1 MPVALRN
8 TGGVEPTRSPWRLRS
23 PWIPSAFAAAASVAR
38 RGSHVARPR
47 TGRPARRRSAP
58 ESPSTTVGT
67 SAGWFALN
75 VLIANLNLDLSE
87 QIVYTSLSLAHEGRH
102 RRRSCK
108 AEQGV
113 ASPERFATVPGRT
126 TPSTPGATTP
136 RAAIAAW
143 SREERKQNAG
153 PGPKNVTVERR
164 EARRR
169 VAPAPGSRRESESP
183 RAVMHATGCTRSIR
197 APIGAPPAP
206 HWGWGWKKERRR
218 EGRKNEDHRNK
229 FVARMSE
236 ATCGAPR
243 RGPRISLRSS
253 GLRSGAV

>member
-1 MPVALRN
+1 MAPAL
-8 TGGVEPTRSPWRLRS
+8 LM
-23 PWIPSAFAAAASVAR
+23 
-38 RGSHVARPR
+38 RGA
-47 TGRPARRRSAP
+47 
-58 ESPSTTVGT
+58 
-67 SAGWFALN
+67 
-75 VLIANLNLDLSE
+75 
-87 QIVYTSLSLAHEGRH
+87 H

-153 PGPKNVTVERR
+153 PGPKNVTAERR

-169 VAPAPGSRRESESP
+169 VAPAPGSRLESESP

-206 HWGWGWKKERRR
+206 RGVGNRRKKKKKANR
-218 EGRKNEDHRNK
+218 EWEN
-229 FVARMSE
+229 
-236 ATCGAPR
+236 
-243 RGPRISLRSS
+243 
-253 GLRSGAV
+253 